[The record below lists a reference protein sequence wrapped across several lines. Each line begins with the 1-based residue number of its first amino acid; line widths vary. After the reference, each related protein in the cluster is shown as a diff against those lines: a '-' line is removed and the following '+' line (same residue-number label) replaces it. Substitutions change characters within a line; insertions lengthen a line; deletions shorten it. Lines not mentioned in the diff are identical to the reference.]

1 MKKRVFSILLTLSL
15 ISGLCGCGKEET
27 ATAEIVPKIV
37 KTQSVAEESVTTG
50 YSYLGIV
57 KAKETKNYSF
67 LASGKISEICV
78 EKGQEFKAG
87 DVLARLDTTSM
98 EYQESI
104 GQNTKAQAEA
114 TLQKTIS
121 TYDTNIANAKSQIE
135 TLDKAIAAGEK
146 GIEALETGLVAEV
159 QNIEAAETA
168 LETLKGELEAAR
180 EINAVGGYSDK
191 DLEQVE
197 STYKTKAA
205 ELEAAKA
212 THEGNKATLE
222 SKKAELEASKAQK
235 SEAEKSLENLYTSK
249 SKDVAAAQASV
260 NSAST
265 SNDIV
270 RKNINDATV
279 KADSDGY
286 VMELPFKEGEVISAG
301 YPVVVAKSRE
311 LVVTVGA
318 SDAEYKNISIGG
330 MALINGKA
338 VGTVETIAQYPD
350 ETTRTYAVDIAIE
363 GDYTIGET
371 VDVKIITGNTSGCYV
386 PIDAVF
392 NSDGV
397 DYVYAVNSDK
407 RVYKKQVI
415 LGEFSGDKVEVQID
429 DPTTVVVTEG
439 IKNLRENDLVS
450 MED

>member
-15 ISGLCGCGKEET
+15 ISGLCGCGKEEA

-67 LASGKISEICV
+67 LAAGKISEICV
-78 EKGQEFKAG
+78 EKGQEFKTG

-104 GQNTKAQAEA
+104 GQNTKTQAEA

-121 TYDTNIANAKSQIE
+121 TYDTNISNTKSQIE

-146 GIEALETGLVAEV
+146 GIEALEVGLSAEL
-159 QNIEAAETA
+159 QNIEAGETA
-168 LETLKGELEAAR
+168 LGTLKSELDAAR
-180 EINAVGGYSDK
+180 EINAVGGFADK
-191 DLEQVE
+191 DLEQLE
-197 STYKTKAA
+197 ATYKTKSA
-205 ELEAAKA
+205 ELEAARA

-222 SKKAELEASKAQK
+222 SKKAELEASKAKK
-235 SEAEKSLENLYTSK
+235 SEAEKSLDNLYTSK
-249 SKDVAAAQASV
+249 SKDVATAQASV

-270 RKNINDATV
+270 RKNINDATI

-318 SDAEYKNISIGG
+318 SDAEYKNISVGG
-330 MALINGKA
+330 VALINGKA
-338 VGTVETIAQYPD
+338 VGAIETIAQYPD

-363 GDYTIGET
+363 GEYTIGET
-371 VDVKIITGNTSGCYV
+371 VDVKIITGNASGCYV
-386 PIDAVF
+386 PIDAIF

-397 DYVYAVNSDK
+397 DYVYAVNSEN

-429 DPTTVVVTEG
+429 DPNAVVVTEG
-439 IKNLRENDLVS
+439 IKNLRENDIVS
-450 MED
+450 MEG